1 METAPATV
9 VLVHGLWMHGSV
21 FCVLRRRL
29 ARSTGLAIRAWSYRS
44 VRRGLAAN
52 AQALADFLA
61 GIDAATLHLVGHS
74 LGGLVILGA
83 LARRPDPRVR
93 RVVLMGPPYRGSRTA
108 RDLLR
113 IPGMSRI
120 IGRSMQDWLAAPPP
134 PVVTDIDIGVIA
146 GTRCLGLAGP
156 LVGLP
161 QPNDGIVMVD
171 ETRVDAAR
179 DSIALHVSHT
189 EMLFSRACAEQVAHF
204 LQYGSFVHT
213 TAGQPRP

>member
-29 ARSTGLAIRAWSYRS
+29 ARAGLTTRAWSYRS
-44 VRRGLAAN
+44 VRRDLAAN
-52 AQALADFLA
+52 EQALADFLD
-61 GIDAATLHLVGHS
+61 GIDAASLHLVGHS
-74 LGGLVILGA
+74 LGGLVILSA

-120 IGRSMQDWLAAPPP
+120 IGRSMQDWLATPP
-134 PVVTDIDIGVIA
+134 PVVAGIDIGVIA
-146 GTRCLGLAGP
+146 GNRCLGLAGP